1 MNKDNNNTSADYF
14 LEKEILN
21 DNGSNFHDWYQRLR
35 SVLKLERKLYVIDEP
50 IPILSRDNATKISVD
65 TYKSHL
71 DNSSYVSTIIL
82 GSMGRNIMMDIGHLD
97 AYGIIT
103 VLKKMYRPSETLD
116 RYGTMLA
123 LQSCKMIEGESISS
137 HYLTMKG
144 HIDFLDKIGCALNL
158 EVANDLILFSLPE
171 EYKHFVIESPHA

>member
-1 MNKDNNNTSADYF
+1 
-14 LEKEILN
+14 
-21 DNGSNFHDWYQRLR
+21 
-35 SVLKLERKLYVIDEP
+35 
-50 IPILSRDNATKISVD
+50 
-65 TYKSHL
+65 
-71 DNSSYVSTIIL
+71 
-82 GSMGRNIMMDIGHLD
+82 MDIGHLD

-116 RYGTMLA
+116 RYSTMLA

-171 EYKHFVIESPHA
+171 EYKHFILNHLMRQRSEYLFMNCMGCLKFMSIKSKKECHQIMPSC